1 MSLFEIETTIA
12 QIINRTYNVKSFRLK
27 RPENTSYKPGQ
38 YLFVTIN
45 TGGQEITK
53 PLSISSS
60 PTEKEFIEFTKK
72 LTGSAFS
79 YALDN
84 IGADTKVKARFPL
97 GNFTFT
103 GEYKKIAFLSGG
115 IGITPIRSIIKYA
128 TDMKLTSSIVL
139 IDSNNK
145 TEDIVF
151 KDELDFMQ
159 AKNKNLRIIYT
170 LTDLACDLSNWQ
182 GCKGYITKDMIK
194 MNIPDYP
201 ERKFYLCGPPVM
213 VEAMSDILFDELAV
227 KKEDVISENFYGY

>member
-1 MSLFEIETTIA
+1 MSIFEIETPITE
-12 QIINRTYNVKSFRLK
+12 IINRTYNVKSFRLK
-27 RPENTSYKPGQ
+27 RLENASYKPGQ
-38 YLFVTIN
+38 YLFVTLDSS
-45 TGGQEITK
+45 GQEITK

-72 LTGSAFS
+72 LTSSTFS
-79 YALDN
+79 YALNN
-84 IGADTKVKARFPL
+84 IAMDTKVKVRFPL

-128 TDMKLTSSIVL
+128 TDMNLASSIVL
-139 IDSNNK
+139 IDSNNRI
-145 TEDIVF
+145 EDIVF

-170 LTDLACDLSNWQ
+170 LTDLACDLSDWR

-194 MNIPDYP
+194 MNIPDYL
-201 ERKFYLCGPPVM
+201 ERKFYLCGPPTM
-213 VEAMSDILFDELAV
+213 VEAMSDMLLNELAV
-227 KKEDVISENFYGY
+227 RKGNVILENFYGY

>member
-1 MSLFEIETTIA
+1 MALFEIEDPIVE
-12 QIINRTYNVKSFRLK
+12 IINRTYNVKSFRFK
-27 RPENTSYKPGQ
+27 RPENALYKPGQ
-38 YLFVTIN
+38 YLLVTLN
-45 TGGQEITK
+45 AGEQEITK

-79 YALDN
+79 YALNN
-84 IGADTKVKARFPL
+84 IGMDTEIKVKFPL

-103 GEYKKIAFLSGG
+103 GEYKKIAFFSGG

-128 TDMKLTSSIVL
+128 TDMELASSIVL
-139 IDSNNK
+139 IDSNNRP
-145 TEDIVF
+145 EDIAF

-182 GCKGYITKDMIK
+182 GCKGYITKEMVE
-194 MNIPDYP
+194 MNIPDYL
-201 ERKFYLCGPPVM
+201 ERKFYLCGPPMM
-213 VEAMSDILFDELAV
+213 VEAMSDILLNELAV
-227 KKEDVISENFYGY
+227 KKEDIISENFYGY